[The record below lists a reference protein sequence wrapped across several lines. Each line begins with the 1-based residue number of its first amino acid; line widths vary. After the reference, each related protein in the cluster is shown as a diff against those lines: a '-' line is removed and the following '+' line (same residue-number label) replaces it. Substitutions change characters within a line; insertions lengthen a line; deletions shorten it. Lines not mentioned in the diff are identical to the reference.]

1 MKRRSSWV
9 ADVENL
15 GVGAVVPGSYD
26 DALVVERL
34 LALAALNGSL
44 SY

>member
-9 ADVENL
+9 ADVENF
-15 GVGAVVPGSYD
+15 GVGAVLLPGSYD

-34 LALAALNGSL
+34 AAALNGSL